1 MATEKPIRS
10 NPANRAKTMTGARA
24 VVWVENVAVGFFD
37 SCDYSTSIGTEPIY
51 ILGRFS
57 AAEIVPT
64 SYEIVTLNCSGFR
77 LIGNG
82 GHVLPQMP
90 KLEDLLNLNSITISV
105 SDRQDTTGN
114 APAILTVHGCV
125 ATSYGT
131 GYSAKSTS
139 KIRITYQGIRAHDE
153 SGESDEAGASQLP

>member
-1 MATEKPIRS
+1 MVTSAVTS
-10 NPANRAKTMTGARA
+10 NPAKRAKTMTGARA
-24 VVWVENVAVGFFD
+24 IVYVAEVAVGFFD
-37 SCDYSTSIGTEPIY
+37 SCDYSTSIGTEPVF

-77 LIGNG
+77 IIGNG
-82 GHVLPQMP
+82 GHVLPLMP
-90 KLEDLLNLNSITISV
+90 KLDDLLNLNSITITV
-105 SDRQDTTGN
+105 VDRQDAT
-114 APAILTVHGCV
+114 AKPILVVHDCI

-139 KIRITYQGIRAHDE
+139 KIRISYQGVRAHDE
-153 SGESDEAGASQLP
+153 SGEQNEVGATSLP